1 MRGTKN
7 EHTMVSNNNKRN
19 YIEDITIVL
28 KFSNIKIFANACRYG
43 NIIHQKYLDK
53 TF

>member
-1 MRGTKN
+1 
-7 EHTMVSNNNKRN
+7 MVSNNNKRN
-19 YIEDITIVL
+19 YIEDITIVF
-28 KFSNIKIFANACRYG
+28 KIQQQQNIAHRYG